1 MCADRT
7 AESPFFNPSPRISQV
22 SLGDDRLCLVLD
34 DVLTDPA
41 AVAAWAGG
49 LHYQTTP
56 HYPYP
61 GVVAGLP
68 DALQAVVRDHFDH
81 TVRARLGGRRTVDA
95 NMRLSVICTPP
106 SELRP
111 IQWQCHRDR
120 IAADPTRTLF
130 AASVLYLFADPTLGG
145 TSFYRSRVSPVET
158 DRLVA
163 DSQRLSAEDYARQ
176 YGLSAGYMNGSNA
189 YFERIAS
196 VPAAWNRMICYD
208 GSIFHSADVN
218 TAQPLSAD
226 PRSGR
231 LTLNGFYT
239 CTRPLTT

>member
-1 MCADRT
+1 MSADRT
-7 AESPFFNPSPRISQV
+7 ALPLFNPSPRLSRV
-22 SLGDDRLCLVLD
+22 PLGNGQSCLVLD
-34 DVLTDPA
+34 DVLSDPEA
-41 AVAAWAGG
+41 FAGWATG
-49 LHYQTTP
+49 LAYPATP

-68 DALQAVVRDHFDH
+68 DPLASRVRDHFDQR
-81 TVRARLGGRRTVDA
+81 VRAHLGGRRTVDA

-106 SELRP
+106 EQLHP

-130 AASVLYLFADPTLGG
+130 AASVLYLFENPDLGG
-145 TSFYRSRVSPVET
+145 TSFYRSLVSPADT

-163 DSQRLSAEDYARQ
+163 DSHVLSAEDYGSR
-176 YGLSAGYMNGSNA
+176 YGLKAGYMNGSNA

-226 PRSGR
+226 PRTGR